1 MNTTLDILS
10 FLFVVALVASFVF
23 AALVASFV
31 FAFLAIAADEQNR
44 KRDVVTYNICTYACL
59 ASLIVLTILAEYSIY

>member
-10 FLFVVALVASFVF
+10 FLFVV
-23 AALVASFV
+23 ALVASFV

-44 KRDVVTYNICTYACL
+44 KRDVITYRICTYACL
-59 ASLIVLTILAEYSIY
+59 ASLIVLTILAEYSI

>member
-23 AALVASFV
+23 A
-31 FAFLAIAADEQNR
+31 FLGVAADEQHR
-44 KRDVVTYNICTYACL
+44 DRDVVTYRIASYACL
-59 ASLIVLTILAEYSIY
+59 ASLIVLTILAEYSI

>member
-10 FLFVVALVASFVF
+10 FLFVVT
-23 AALVASFV
+23 LVASFV

-44 KRDVVTYNICTYACL
+44 KRDVVKYRICTYACF
-59 ASLIVLTILAEYSIY
+59 ATFIALTILAECSI

>member
-10 FLFVVALVASFVF
+10 FLFVV
-23 AALVASFV
+23 ALVASFV

-44 KRDVVTYNICTYACL
+44 KRDVVTYRIASYARL
-59 ASLIVLTILAEYSIY
+59 ASLIVLTILAEYSI

>member
-23 AALVASFV
+23 A
-31 FAFLAIAADEQNR
+31 FLAIATDEQNR
-44 KRDVVTYNICTYACL
+44 KRDVVTYRIASYACL
-59 ASLIVLTILAEYSIY
+59 ASLIVLTIVAEYSI